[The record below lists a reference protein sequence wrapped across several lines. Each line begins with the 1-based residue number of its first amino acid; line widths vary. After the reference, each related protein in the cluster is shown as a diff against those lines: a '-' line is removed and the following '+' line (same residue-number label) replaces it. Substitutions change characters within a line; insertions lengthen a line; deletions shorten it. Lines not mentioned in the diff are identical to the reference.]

1 MKGRASASAQ
11 CVPVRRIRG
20 KKRKGQLA
28 RESAKERKSAETQT
42 LESSLVELTP
52 AKVSIGV
59 DTICATNDPPP
70 SYGSI
75 RSGEDNV
82 STHNGTQEPTTTQL
96 ELRTTHQEPTTTQQ
110 ELTTTV
116 SSEISVQTEEASI
129 PNEYSTIETQTMC
142 SDEELLSLFNNLD
155 DQDDNDDYFL
165 QLDMND
171 IETQTNWN
179 EMNDTSIQTMDA
191 STCIDE
197 FLKDF
202 TF

>member
-1 MKGRASASAQ
+1 MKGRASTSAQ
-11 CVPVRRIRG
+11 CVPVRRIRAR
-20 KKRKGQLA
+20 KRKGQL
-28 RESAKERKSAETQT
+28 SKESAETQT
-42 LESSLVELTP
+42 LESSLVVEPSPT
-52 AKVSIGV
+52 KVSIGV
-59 DTICATNDPPP
+59 DTTGTTNDPPP

-75 RSGEDNV
+75 RGVNEYN
-82 STHNGTQEPTTTQL
+82 TTTPNAT
-96 ELRTTHQEPTTTQQ
+96 TTHQEPATTHQ
-110 ELTTTV
+110 EPATTHQEPATTHQEPATTV
-116 SSEISVQTEEASI
+116 STEISVQTEEASI

-142 SDEELLSLFNNLD
+142 SDQELLSLFNNLD